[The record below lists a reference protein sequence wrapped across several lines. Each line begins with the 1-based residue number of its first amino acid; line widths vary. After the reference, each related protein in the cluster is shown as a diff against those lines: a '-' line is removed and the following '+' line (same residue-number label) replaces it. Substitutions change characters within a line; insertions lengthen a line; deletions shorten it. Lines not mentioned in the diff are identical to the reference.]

1 MKKMIAKT
9 GLVTLVA
16 GLALAMSGA
25 APLSDPSPSSPLCLS
40 ASVVLSSLP
49 AESEQPSKKLRIG
62 ISIPAADHGWTAGIG
77 WWAKRAMD
85 LHPEIDWTLATADKP
100 EKQIADVEDML
111 VKGID
116 GLVILATES
125 APITPVAKKAHEKGV
140 FIVNVDRGFVQA
152 PSEPAIADIFLEG
165 DNKAFGRKSAEFIAK
180 KLNGKGNVVI
190 LSGIPCTVDTDR
202 VTGGMEVFKQY
213 PDIKVLAQQPANW
226 NRQKGLEVMENFLTR
241 FPKIDCVWAGDDDVA
256 LGAIQAIKESGRA
269 KDLFVFPGA
278 GMKDVVKM
286 VMDKDPLVPA
296 DITYSP
302 SMIAAGIHTAVSVL
316 RDGKKDKVMEFMPR
330 HLLIDVELITPENAR
345 RFYFPEAVY

>member
-1 MKKMIAKT
+1 MKKLIAVLICSA
-9 GLVTLVA
+9 GFVA
-16 GLALAMSGA
+16 GAGAPAIAPTLASTTTEVRAQPA
-25 APLSDPSPSSPLCLS
+25 A
-40 ASVVLSSLP
+40 
-49 AESEQPSKKLRIG
+49 KKVRIG

-85 LHPEIDWTLATADKP
+85 LYPEIEWTLTTADKP
-100 EKQIADVEDML
+100 EKQVSDVEDML

-125 APITPVAKKAHEKGV
+125 APVTAVAKKAHEAGV
-140 FIVNVDRGFVQA
+140 FIVNVDRGFT
-152 PSEPAIADIFLEG
+152 EPGIADIFLEG
-165 DNKAFGRKSAEFIAK
+165 DNKAFGRKSAEFIVK

-202 VTGGMEVFKQY
+202 VNGGMEVFKQY

-256 LGAIQAIKESGRA
+256 LGAIKAIKESGRE
-269 KDLFVFPGA
+269 KGMFVFPGA

-286 VMDKDPLVPA
+286 VMDKDPLIPA

-302 SMIAAGIHTAVSVL
+302 SMIAAGIHTAVGVL
-316 RDGKKDKVMEFMPR
+316 RDGKKAKVMEFMPR
-330 HLLIDVELITPENAR
+330 HLLIDVELITPENAKQ
-345 RFYFPEAVY
+345 FYFPEAVY